1 MLGRWMQHR
10 DSWYLGPFCSLG
22 CPVAYTWGLLA
33 YQIGM
38 YRVLSLYRVKIL
50 RVKNNSPFHSEF
62 ALKSKQNI
70 FHSQVRFRFP
80 RSSFPSWTLSCA
92 LANPVAKKYFLGVPK
107 ACWIVL
113 GTGSISAGASLVV
126 QQWRIRLPLEE
137 TQVRSLGRADPLEKE
152 MATPLQCSCL
162 GNPMDRRAWKATVY
176 EVTKSLTQRK
186 WHSEGIDCSPRFWIK
201 EEIE

>member
-1 MLGRWMQHR
+1 MQHR
-10 DSWYLGPFCSLG
+10 DSWYLGPFCSVG
-22 CPVAYTWGLLA
+22 CPVAYTWGLLE

-92 LANPVAKKYFLGVPK
+92 LANPVATKYFLGVPK
-107 ACWIVL
+107 ACRIVV

-126 QQWRIRLPLEE
+126 QQ
-137 TQVRSLGRADPLEKE
+137 
-152 MATPLQCSCL
+152 
-162 GNPMDRRAWKATVY
+162 
-176 EVTKSLTQRK
+176 
-186 WHSEGIDCSPRFWIK
+186 
-201 EEIE
+201 